1 MTSDSHWKEK
11 YLKALESSEER
22 ESLWGSERHQLQRML
37 VRTSLAAEGQ
47 NPQLDRMLAR
57 LRSEL
62 RQEAPD
68 SASWHRLQDQIDR
81 QLSALDEQKA
91 DSARRIRT
99 TLEQLLSALR
109 AHGLFADSKGRIRE
123 LEKSLRKP
131 ETLQLHFIAW
141 LTDLAGVLENGLTG
155 TGEPAA
161 RTGMFGKLFGSR
173 ETDTGP
179 PEATAGG
186 ESLQPGPAESEL
198 DQGEAEESNQRLR
211 IARRVGELLG
221 HMLGQV
227 SLEPVSEARARR
239 LQESLLNSNDWDE
252 LREGLSGVAEL
263 VIAAVTRGQR
273 EFEAFLRR
281 LDERLESLRQCF
293 SDQSAAQA
301 GRLDASQA
309 LDREIR
315 DELQSFGEQV
325 ESSSDFG
332 QLKASVGQHLESI
345 SGAVE
350 RFRIQ
355 ESEREKNLS
364 RQLELMHE
372 KLAAVEAHS
381 EQVKDELAE
390 ERRKAL
396 RDVLTQLPNREAWQE
411 RLAFEYQRW
420 QRYRHPLTVGVLDID
435 YFKRVNDCYG
445 HKAGDRVLQLV
456 AKALNDR
463 LRTTDFIAR
472 FGGEE
477 FVILM
482 PETPSETARSV
493 LDGMREHIAALP
505 FHFRGEPVSVTFSAG
520 VAEFVEGDDEDE
532 AFDRADRAL
541 YLAKDAG
548 RDRVFVSG
556 SEPAEG

>member
-1 MTSDSHWKEK
+1 MTSDSNWKEK

-22 ESLWGSERHQLQRML
+22 ESLWGTEKHQLQRML

-47 NPQLDRMLAR
+47 NPELDRMLAR

-62 RQEAPD
+62 RHEAPD
-68 SASWHRLQDQIDR
+68 SVGWHRLQDQIDR

-99 TLEQLLSALR
+99 TLEQLLSTLR
-109 AHGLFADSKGRIRE
+109 GHGLFADSKGRIRE
-123 LEKSLRKP
+123 LEKRLRKP
-131 ETLQLHFIAW
+131 ETLQLHFTAW

-155 TGEPAA
+155 TGEPAGK
-161 RTGMFGKLFGSR
+161 TGMFGKLFGAR
-173 ETDTGP
+173 ESDTCPPKASSGSEPLSSGP
-179 PEATAGG
+179 EEAA
-186 ESLQPGPAESEL
+186 L
-198 DQGEAEESNQRLR
+198 DQVEAEESTQRLR

-263 VIAAVTRGQR
+263 VIAAVTRSQR

-332 QLKASVGQHLESI
+332 QLKASVGQHIESI

-350 RFRIQ
+350 RFRTQ

-435 YFKRVNDCYG
+435 YFKRVNDSYG

-456 AKALNDR
+456 AKALSDR

-477 FVILM
+477 FVVLM

-520 VAEFVEGDDEDE
+520 VAEFAEGDDEDE

-556 SEPAEG
+556 SKPAEG